1 MELQRKQM
9 HGMLNKKIQKVS
21 VIILTYNQMD
31 YLYDAIKSVL
41 NQDYP
46 NIELIVSDDASC
58 NFQKGMLEKFI
69 EENKTDNIK
78 NTIIIV
84 NSSNVGTVKNING
97 ALKKC
102 TGDII
107 MPLASDDV
115 FYDKTI
121 VSKVVDRFEKTGC
134 QILSCSKQLCDS
146 TLRKKI
152 RLMPHPAYYIF
163 LRKRKTAEKQFH
175 AMAMGQTY
183 EFASGAALY
192 YTKSY
197 IEECSAYD
205 ESYLLWEDGPF
216 LARATR
222 NGVQVEMAYDI
233 ISILYRDG
241 GISSA
246 KKSNTKSKIY
256 KDYCRI
262 NTQEFLAY
270 QARFTKHELRIIEG
284 KQKMIENANEYSLA
298 FRIRYLDVFLYNFY
312 LRCMKGGA
320 RLLYKIRKGD
330 WSEI

>member
-121 VSKVVDRFEKTGC
+121 VSKVVDRF
-134 QILSCSKQLCDS
+134 
-146 TLRKKI
+146 
-152 RLMPHPAYYIF
+152 F
-163 LRKRKTAEKQFH
+163 
-175 AMAMGQTY
+175 
-183 EFASGAALY
+183 
-192 YTKSY
+192 
-197 IEECSAYD
+197 
-205 ESYLLWEDGPF
+205 
-216 LARATR
+216 
-222 NGVQVEMAYDI
+222 
-233 ISILYRDG
+233 
-241 GISSA
+241 GIWFGW
-246 KKSNTKSKIY
+246 N
-256 KDYCRI
+256 
-262 NTQEFLAY
+262 N
-270 QARFTKHELRIIEG
+270 
-284 KQKMIENANEYSLA
+284 
-298 FRIRYLDVFLYNFY
+298 
-312 LRCMKGGA
+312 
-320 RLLYKIRKGD
+320 
-330 WSEI
+330 

>member
-1 MELQRKQM
+1 
-9 HGMLNKKIQKVS
+9 
-21 VIILTYNQMD
+21 MD

-58 NFQKGMLEKFI
+58 NFQKGILEKFI

-152 RLMPHPAYYIF
+152 RLMLHPAYYIF

-175 AMAMGQTY
+175 ANKLLQTIFGNQKKVY
-183 EFASGAALY
+183 FKCCFDCSHIWFDVFSQCRFCGHKNNLGSDLVIFIYDSTLY
-192 YTKSY
+192 
-197 IEECSAYD
+197 
-205 ESYLLWEDGPF
+205 
-216 LARATR
+216 
-222 NGVQVEMAYDI
+222 Q
-233 ISILYRDG
+233 
-241 GISSA
+241 
-246 KKSNTKSKIY
+246 
-256 KDYCRI
+256 
-262 NTQEFLAY
+262 
-270 QARFTKHELRIIEG
+270 
-284 KQKMIENANEYSLA
+284 
-298 FRIRYLDVFLYNFY
+298 RIR
-312 LRCMKGGA
+312 RT
-320 RLLYKIRKGD
+320 R
-330 WSEI
+330 